1 MELFCS
7 HSEDHAVYL
16 AIKRGLDLFWL
27 NEFTS

>member
-1 MELFCS
+1 MELFYS
-7 HSEDHAVYL
+7 RSKDHAVWL